1 MGTLAVLVWF
11 AGDIPDPVASP
22 VLQGVALLR
31 ELWEMF
37 VSNSTEGKIAIIVLL
52 IWQGIRPLLV
62 ELIFGARW
70 REGLVRGRAVPVRP
84 ALLLEGLVR
93 AEAVPDAPAH
103 WPAPLRIPKS
113 IDTRMIQ
120 STLVAPEAFIC
131 PLSLDIMRQPAVT
144 PRGTTY
150 DRDALSRWVTA
161 ERRYPAGEA
170 ASPLRMDQLA
180 PNLIVRNLIQAW
192 LDEQKK
198 GGGKANK
205 GGGTHR
211 KRRKAGS

>member
-1 MGTLAVLVWF
+1 MKLPQPLQGTLVGYPIHAYAGHMVQLRTYWVGKALGTLAVLVWF
-11 AGDIPDPVASP
+11 AGDIPDP
-22 VLQGVALLR
+22 
-31 ELWEMF
+31 
-37 VSNSTEGKIAIIVLL
+37 IAIIVLL
-52 IWQGIRPLLV
+52 ISPGITLGATNLLV
-62 ELIFGARW
+62 GLIFGARW
-70 REGLVRGRAVPVRP
+70 REGLVRN
-84 ALLLEGLVR
+84 
-93 AEAVPDAPAH
+93 AEALPDAPAH

-150 DRDALSRWVTA
+150 DREALSRWVTA

-192 LDEQKK
+192 LDEQEK

-205 GGGTHR
+205 GGGTQG